1 MVQGSL
7 ARKCSAAVVGFA
19 YRRWGY
25 AYILKE
31 YVSRTMRSGLQCG

>member
-1 MVQGSL
+1 
-7 ARKCSAAVVGFA
+7 VGNA

-31 YVSRTMRSGLQCG
+31 YASRTMRSGLQCG